1 MTNKNFNFNELKKK
15 LSTIQDNLDRKII
28 NLEELG
34 GKRCRKEA
42 WKIILKK
49 ILYHFNDL
57 QQNYE

>member
-34 GKRCRKEA
+34 GNDVE
-42 WKIILKK
+42 KK
-49 ILYHFNDL
+49 LGKSF
-57 QQNYE
+57 